1 MLAGKTQE
9 TFVLRKEL
17 MVYNFGKLYPVMP
30 SWAPT
35 GLKVGSP
42 MWVSPA
48 KAQLKPI
55 KI

>member
-17 MVYNFGKLYPVMP
+17 MVYNFGKLYPVLP
-30 SWAPT
+30 SWALA
-35 GLKVGSP
+35 GLTVGSS

-48 KAQLKPI
+48 KAQLKPM
-55 KI
+55 KN